1 MEAWK
6 TNPALESHPVA
17 ALSAATLRW
26 GLDRFPSTLT
36 TTFPSTS
43 PNFTATYPCGPDRD
57 QLCTEPVP
65 CASSSCLLVI
75 PYTESSTVG
84 PARTNI
90 VGLAHGL
97 TVLFITLV
105 SATAVHAMMRLL
117 RKQRPPPKTPVASA
131 PAPAP
136 AAELPIRRPP
146 HPDRLARGLG
156 GHYRD
161 AAPAVRE
168 VEVYTALADKAQE
181 VARVLEMLRTMF
193 ELDLSIWG
201 MKRSTLEGDIRR
213 MEGMRQT
220 ADALFA
226 EVRRV
231 VREWD
236 EHDNVACRCWSDEE
250 RGEIA
255 KIREVVWA
263 LPAERY
269 GLV

>member
-6 TNPALESHPVA
+6 TNPTLELHPVA

-36 TTFPSTS
+36 TSLPASG
-43 PNFTATYPCGPDRD
+43 NNYTATYPCGPDRD
-57 QLCTEPVP
+57 QLCTETVLCP
-65 CASSSCLLVI
+65 SSSSSSSSSACLLLI
-75 PYTESSTVG
+75 AHAGSSTVG

-90 VGLAHGL
+90 VRLTHGL
-97 TVLFITLV
+97 TVLFLLL
-105 SATAVHAMMRLL
+105 ATATAAAAAMRLL
-117 RKQRPPPKTPVASA
+117 RKARPPPKTPA
-131 PAPAP
+131 PKP
-136 AAELPIRRPP
+136 AELPVRPAP
-146 HPDRLARGLG
+146 RPDRLAQGMPAY
-156 GHYRD
+156 YRD
-161 AAPAVRE
+161 VAPAARE
-168 VEVYTALADKAQE
+168 AEVYTTLADKPRE
-181 VARVLEMLRTMF
+181 VARVLEMLRGMF

-213 MEGMRQT
+213 MEGMRRT

-236 EHDNVACRCWSDEE
+236 EHDNAACRCWSEEE

-255 KIREVVWA
+255 RIRELVWA

-269 GLV
+269 G